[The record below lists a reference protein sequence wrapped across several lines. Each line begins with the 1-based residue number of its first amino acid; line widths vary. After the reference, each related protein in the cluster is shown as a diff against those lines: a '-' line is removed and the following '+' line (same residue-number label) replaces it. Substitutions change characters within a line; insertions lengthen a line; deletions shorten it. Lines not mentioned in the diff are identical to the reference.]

1 MSRKQAL
8 SRFRGRDVAA
18 SLAAQGVSLRAH
30 DRKGVGEEAP
40 GAYKDIEDVVR
51 TTQAL
56 ELATQTARLRPLACI
71 KG

>member
-1 MSRKQAL
+1 
-8 SRFRGRDVAA
+8 
-18 SLAAQGVSLRAH
+18 LRAH